1 MENYYKD
8 RKKQQTLFSKK
19 IKKMTE
25 TGDKDLSR
33 IKSEYLKWSIQ
44 PPNFERGEYWTE
56 QEVIKEVTQKIRDT
70 EEEFIALKLD
80 FCYDL
85 SNDLDTY
92 DALEKT
98 ILKLNKTRDKLL
110 SNKQKREQDLLKRK
124 TDIQRQLKD
133 LLETHPFLE
142 LEDKKDS
149 YRKMKELSSQLV
161 NPTSQVIAYEIEHKE
176 LEYRFTQLYEPLT
189 LIKIS

>member
-19 IKKMTE
+19 IKKMAE
-25 TGDKDLSR
+25 TGDKELSR
-33 IKSEYLKWSIQ
+33 VKKEYVKWSIR

-56 QEVIKEVTQKIRDT
+56 QEVIQEISRKIRDA
-70 EEEFIALKLD
+70 EEEFITLKLD

-85 SNDLDTY
+85 SSDLDTY

-98 ILKLNKTRDKLL
+98 ILKLNKTRDKIVME
-110 SNKQKREQDLLKRK
+110 KQKREQALLKK
-124 TDIQRQLKD
+124 KLAIQGELKD
-133 LLETHPFLE
+133 LLDNHSFLE
-142 LEDKKDS
+142 IEDKKVN

-176 LEYRFTQLYEPLT
+176 LEYRLTQLYDPLT